1 MNRKQTS
8 ATPAE
13 STPLTP
19 GKLPLEAEVR
29 ANDLELDESTTPE
42 EARDTADDEA
52 QPGKGE
58 NVSSSNSISRTSREK
73 ASHAASA
80 PSGHKKH
87 S

>member
-13 STPLTP
+13 SAPLTP

-42 EARDTADDEA
+42 ETRETADDEA

-58 NVSSSNSISRTSREK
+58 N
-73 ASHAASA
+73 A
-80 PSGHKKH
+80 PGFLKRRKS
-87 S
+87 